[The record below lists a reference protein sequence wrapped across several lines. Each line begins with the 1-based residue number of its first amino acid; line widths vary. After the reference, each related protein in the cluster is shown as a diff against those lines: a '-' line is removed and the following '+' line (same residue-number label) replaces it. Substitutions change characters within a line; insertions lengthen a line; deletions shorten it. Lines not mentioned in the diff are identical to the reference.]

1 MFTFVL
7 IIALILAT
15 FAQNLPP
22 SFSLCYMDSPIGTIN
37 SLAITPFPIQ
47 AATKTSRSFSTSPS
61 PLKSLLIFLML
72 VVVSIPKGRDQI
84 TNSFPPECGESCGP
98 GNITHEKSIAVSE
111 DLETGS
117 INVTVRAFNGV
128 GEVDGIFCIQG
139 TLEFVGV

>member
-1 MFTFVL
+1 MFTFVF
-7 IIALILAT
+7 IIALVLAA
-15 FAQNLPP
+15 FAQNLPL

-47 AATKTSRSFSTSPS
+47 AGQNVTILLDLDITSQVTPDAH
-61 PLKSLLIFLML
+61 LD
-72 VVVSIPKGRDQI
+72 VVSIPEGRDQI
-84 TNSFPPECGESCGP
+84 TNSFPLNCGESCGP
-98 GNITHEKSIAVSE
+98 GNITHEKSIDVSE

-139 TLEFVGV
+139 TLEFAGV